1 VDEID
6 PDGPVPIYLQLANI
20 LRAGIESGEFP
31 AGRPVPT
38 ERMLTQTFGIA
49 VGTVKKAIQVLRDE
63 GLVYTVIG
71 RGVYVGQPPDLPT
84 SPSGTSRQPRRG
96 TVSGGRG

>member
-6 PDGPVPIYLQLANI
+6 PKGPVPIYRQLANI

-31 AGRPVPT
+31 QGRPVPT

-49 VGTVKKAIQVLRDE
+49 VGTVKKAIGVLRDE

-71 RGVYVGQPPDLPT
+71 RGVYVGKPPDLPG
-84 SPSGTSRQPRRG
+84 SS
-96 TVSGGRG
+96 SGGSQ

>member
-6 PDGPVPIYLQLANI
+6 PDGPVPIYQQLANI

-31 AGRPVPT
+31 PGRAVPT

-71 RGVYVGQPPDLPT
+71 RGVYVGQPPDAG
-84 SPSGTSRQPRRG
+84 SSSGTRGKPRRG
-96 TVSGGRG
+96 TVNHGRE